1 MTHFKLSP
9 KQKAARVFSYLF
21 MALCVLVA
29 LFPIVWV
36 VLSSFKTNREILSNG
51 LQLPSTF
58 SFSGYKQALEM
69 APILKFF
76 VNSLIVSFASTALN
90 VFILAMAGYVFAKKK
105 FRFKNLI
112 FGILSLSMVIPSTAL
127 MSPVYT
133 VITKLHLYDTKMA
146 LILVYT
152 ALNMPISLMILRS
165 AFAAIPT
172 ELEEAAYID
181 GAGFFRTFFRVI
193 EVEDVKYVRKAVFL
207 DRAAVRQFVGLD
219 IVDGSAYIG
228 IERPILAERLVD
240 VQHDVAVGLR
250 VVAAGCGIVSVL
262 TAVGQRCIRRSVE
275 FLRIERVRVIQPHT
289 SGHIEPRQD
298 IVTRREREHI
308 TLLVGVARI
317 AVRDPIR
324 VLHTQVATLHIV
336 RPELLHQL
344 RTGVIPLK
352 ELVGREILAPWE

>member
-181 GAGFFRTFFRVI
+181 GAGFFRTFWQVMMPCA
-193 EVEDVKYVRKAVFL
+193 KGGLAS
-207 DRAAVRQFVGLD
+207 AAVLASLGSWNEFTFALLLTSSTSTRTLPLSLSYFTSQFSFNYTAMFAAITIAVLPSI
-219 IVDGSAYIG
+219 IVFSIFQ
-228 IERPILAERLVD
+228 EQV
-240 VQHDVAVGLR
+240 
-250 VVAAGCGIVSVL
+250 CSSL
-262 TAVGQRCIRRSVE
+262 TAGSVK
-275 FLRIERVRVIQPHT
+275 
-289 SGHIEPRQD
+289 G
-298 IVTRREREHI
+298 
-308 TLLVGVARI
+308 
-317 AVRDPIR
+317 
-324 VLHTQVATLHIV
+324 
-336 RPELLHQL
+336 
-344 RTGVIPLK
+344 
-352 ELVGREILAPWE
+352 

>member
-133 VITKLHLYDTKMA
+133 VITKLHLNDTKMA

-181 GAGFFRTFFRVI
+181 GAGFFRTFWQVMMPCA
-193 EVEDVKYVRKAVFL
+193 KGGLAS
-207 DRAAVRQFVGLD
+207 AAVLAFLGSWNEFTFALLLTSSTSTRTLPLSLSYFTSQFSFNYTAMFAAITIAVLPSI
-219 IVDGSAYIG
+219 IVFSIFQ
-228 IERPILAERLVD
+228 EQV
-240 VQHDVAVGLR
+240 
-250 VVAAGCGIVSVL
+250 CSSL
-262 TAVGQRCIRRSVE
+262 TAGSVK
-275 FLRIERVRVIQPHT
+275 
-289 SGHIEPRQD
+289 G
-298 IVTRREREHI
+298 
-308 TLLVGVARI
+308 
-317 AVRDPIR
+317 
-324 VLHTQVATLHIV
+324 
-336 RPELLHQL
+336 
-344 RTGVIPLK
+344 
-352 ELVGREILAPWE
+352 

>member
-133 VITKLHLYDTKMA
+133 VITKLHLYDTKTA

-181 GAGFFRTFFRVI
+181 GAGFFRTFWQVMMPCA
-193 EVEDVKYVRKAVFL
+193 KGGLAS
-207 DRAAVRQFVGLD
+207 AAVLAFLGSWNEFTFALLLTSSTSTRTLPLSLSYFTSQFSFNYTAMFAAITIAVLPSI
-219 IVDGSAYIG
+219 IVFSIFQ
-228 IERPILAERLVD
+228 EQV
-240 VQHDVAVGLR
+240 
-250 VVAAGCGIVSVL
+250 CSSL
-262 TAVGQRCIRRSVE
+262 TAGSVK
-275 FLRIERVRVIQPHT
+275 
-289 SGHIEPRQD
+289 G
-298 IVTRREREHI
+298 
-308 TLLVGVARI
+308 
-317 AVRDPIR
+317 
-324 VLHTQVATLHIV
+324 
-336 RPELLHQL
+336 
-344 RTGVIPLK
+344 
-352 ELVGREILAPWE
+352 

>member
-181 GAGFFRTFFRVI
+181 GASFFRTFWQVMMPCA
-193 EVEDVKYVRKAVFL
+193 KGGLAS
-207 DRAAVRQFVGLD
+207 AAVLAFLGSWNEFTFALLLTSSTSTRTLPLSLSYFTSQFSFNYTAMFAAITIAVLPSI
-219 IVDGSAYIG
+219 IVFSIFQ
-228 IERPILAERLVD
+228 EQV
-240 VQHDVAVGLR
+240 
-250 VVAAGCGIVSVL
+250 CSSL
-262 TAVGQRCIRRSVE
+262 TAGSVK
-275 FLRIERVRVIQPHT
+275 
-289 SGHIEPRQD
+289 G
-298 IVTRREREHI
+298 
-308 TLLVGVARI
+308 
-317 AVRDPIR
+317 
-324 VLHTQVATLHIV
+324 
-336 RPELLHQL
+336 
-344 RTGVIPLK
+344 
-352 ELVGREILAPWE
+352 

>member
-181 GAGFFRTFFRVI
+181 GAGFFRTFWQVMMPCARGGL
-193 EVEDVKYVRKAVFL
+193 AS
-207 DRAAVRQFVGLD
+207 AAVLAFLGSWNEFTFALLLTSSTSTRTLPLSLSYFTSQFSFNYTAMFAAITIAVLPSI
-219 IVDGSAYIG
+219 IVFSIFQ
-228 IERPILAERLVD
+228 EQV
-240 VQHDVAVGLR
+240 
-250 VVAAGCGIVSVL
+250 CSSL
-262 TAVGQRCIRRSVE
+262 TAGSVK
-275 FLRIERVRVIQPHT
+275 
-289 SGHIEPRQD
+289 G
-298 IVTRREREHI
+298 
-308 TLLVGVARI
+308 
-317 AVRDPIR
+317 
-324 VLHTQVATLHIV
+324 
-336 RPELLHQL
+336 
-344 RTGVIPLK
+344 
-352 ELVGREILAPWE
+352 

>member
-181 GAGFFRTFFRVI
+181 GAGFFRTFWQVMMPCA
-193 EVEDVKYVRKAVFL
+193 KGGLAS
-207 DRAAVRQFVGLD
+207 AAVLAFLGSWNEFTFALLLTSSTSTRTLPLSLSYFTSQFSFNYTAMFAAITIAVLPSI
-219 IVDGSAYIG
+219 IVFSI
-228 IERPILAERLVD
+228 
-240 VQHDVAVGLR
+240 VQEQV
-250 VVAAGCGIVSVL
+250 CSSL
-262 TAVGQRCIRRSVE
+262 TAGSVK
-275 FLRIERVRVIQPHT
+275 
-289 SGHIEPRQD
+289 G
-298 IVTRREREHI
+298 
-308 TLLVGVARI
+308 
-317 AVRDPIR
+317 
-324 VLHTQVATLHIV
+324 
-336 RPELLHQL
+336 
-344 RTGVIPLK
+344 
-352 ELVGREILAPWE
+352 

>member
-9 KQKAARVFSYLF
+9 KQKAASVFSYLF

-152 ALNMPISLMILRS
+152 ALSMPISLMILRS

-181 GAGFFRTFFRVI
+181 GAGFFRTFWQVMMPCA
-193 EVEDVKYVRKAVFL
+193 KGGLAS
-207 DRAAVRQFVGLD
+207 AAVLAFLESWNEFTFALLLTSSTSTRTLPLSLSYFTSQFSFNYTAMFAAITIAVLPSI
-219 IVDGSAYIG
+219 IVFSIFQ
-228 IERPILAERLVD
+228 EQV
-240 VQHDVAVGLR
+240 
-250 VVAAGCGIVSVL
+250 CSSL
-262 TAVGQRCIRRSVE
+262 TAGSVK
-275 FLRIERVRVIQPHT
+275 
-289 SGHIEPRQD
+289 G
-298 IVTRREREHI
+298 
-308 TLLVGVARI
+308 
-317 AVRDPIR
+317 
-324 VLHTQVATLHIV
+324 
-336 RPELLHQL
+336 
-344 RTGVIPLK
+344 
-352 ELVGREILAPWE
+352 

>member
-76 VNSLIVSFASTALN
+76 VKSLIVSFASTALN

-181 GAGFFRTFFRVI
+181 GAGFFRTFWQVMMPCA
-193 EVEDVKYVRKAVFL
+193 KGGLAS
-207 DRAAVRQFVGLD
+207 AAVLAFLGSWNEFTFALLLTSSTSTRTLPLSLSYFTSQFSFNYTAMFAAITIAVLPSI
-219 IVDGSAYIG
+219 IVFSIFQ
-228 IERPILAERLVD
+228 EQV
-240 VQHDVAVGLR
+240 
-250 VVAAGCGIVSVL
+250 CSSL
-262 TAVGQRCIRRSVE
+262 TAGSVK
-275 FLRIERVRVIQPHT
+275 
-289 SGHIEPRQD
+289 G
-298 IVTRREREHI
+298 
-308 TLLVGVARI
+308 
-317 AVRDPIR
+317 
-324 VLHTQVATLHIV
+324 
-336 RPELLHQL
+336 
-344 RTGVIPLK
+344 
-352 ELVGREILAPWE
+352 

>member
-181 GAGFFRTFFRVI
+181 GAGFFRTFWQVMMPCA
-193 EVEDVKYVRKAVFL
+193 KGGLAS
-207 DRAAVRQFVGLD
+207 AAVLAFLGSWNEFTFALLLTSSTSTRTLPLSYFTSQFSFNYTAMFAAITIAVLPSI
-219 IVDGSAYIG
+219 IVFSIFQ
-228 IERPILAERLVD
+228 EQV
-240 VQHDVAVGLR
+240 
-250 VVAAGCGIVSVL
+250 CSSL
-262 TAVGQRCIRRSVE
+262 TAGSVK
-275 FLRIERVRVIQPHT
+275 
-289 SGHIEPRQD
+289 G
-298 IVTRREREHI
+298 
-308 TLLVGVARI
+308 
-317 AVRDPIR
+317 
-324 VLHTQVATLHIV
+324 
-336 RPELLHQL
+336 
-344 RTGVIPLK
+344 
-352 ELVGREILAPWE
+352 

>member
-76 VNSLIVSFASTALN
+76 VNSLIVSFGSTALN
-90 VFILAMAGYVFAKKK
+90 VFILAMAGYVFSKKK

-181 GAGFFRTFFRVI
+181 GAGFFRTFWQVMMPCA
-193 EVEDVKYVRKAVFL
+193 KGGLAS
-207 DRAAVRQFVGLD
+207 AAVLAFLGSWNEFTFALLLTSSTSTRTLPLSLSYFTSQFSFNYTAMFAAITIAVLPSI
-219 IVDGSAYIG
+219 IVFSIFQ
-228 IERPILAERLVD
+228 EQV
-240 VQHDVAVGLR
+240 
-250 VVAAGCGIVSVL
+250 CSSL
-262 TAVGQRCIRRSVE
+262 TAGSVK
-275 FLRIERVRVIQPHT
+275 
-289 SGHIEPRQD
+289 G
-298 IVTRREREHI
+298 
-308 TLLVGVARI
+308 
-317 AVRDPIR
+317 
-324 VLHTQVATLHIV
+324 
-336 RPELLHQL
+336 
-344 RTGVIPLK
+344 
-352 ELVGREILAPWE
+352 

>member
-181 GAGFFRTFFRVI
+181 GAGFFRTFWQVMMPCA
-193 EVEDVKYVRKAVFL
+193 KGGLAS
-207 DRAAVRQFVGLD
+207 AAVLAFLGSWNEFTFALLLTSSTSTRTLPLSLSYFTSQFSFNYTAMFAAITIAVLPSI
-219 IVDGSAYIG
+219 IVFSIFQ
-228 IERPILAERLVD
+228 EQV
-240 VQHDVAVGLR
+240 
-250 VVAAGCGIVSVL
+250 CSSL
-262 TAVGQRCIRRSVE
+262 TAGSVM
-275 FLRIERVRVIQPHT
+275 
-289 SGHIEPRQD
+289 G
-298 IVTRREREHI
+298 
-308 TLLVGVARI
+308 
-317 AVRDPIR
+317 
-324 VLHTQVATLHIV
+324 
-336 RPELLHQL
+336 
-344 RTGVIPLK
+344 
-352 ELVGREILAPWE
+352 

>member
-181 GAGFFRTFFRVI
+181 GAGFFRTFWQVMMPCA
-193 EVEDVKYVRKAVFL
+193 KGGLAS
-207 DRAAVRQFVGLD
+207 AAVLAFRGSWNEFTFALLLTSSTSTRTLPLSLSYFTSQFSFNYTAMFAAITIAVLPSI
-219 IVDGSAYIG
+219 IVFSIFQ
-228 IERPILAERLVD
+228 EQV
-240 VQHDVAVGLR
+240 
-250 VVAAGCGIVSVL
+250 CSSL
-262 TAVGQRCIRRSVE
+262 TAGSVK
-275 FLRIERVRVIQPHT
+275 
-289 SGHIEPRQD
+289 G
-298 IVTRREREHI
+298 
-308 TLLVGVARI
+308 
-317 AVRDPIR
+317 
-324 VLHTQVATLHIV
+324 
-336 RPELLHQL
+336 
-344 RTGVIPLK
+344 
-352 ELVGREILAPWE
+352 

>member
-90 VFILAMAGYVFAKKK
+90 VFILAIAGSVFAKKK

-181 GAGFFRTFFRVI
+181 GAGFFRTFWQVMMPCA
-193 EVEDVKYVRKAVFL
+193 KGGLAS
-207 DRAAVRQFVGLD
+207 AAVLAFLGSWNEFTFALLLTSSTSTRTLPLSLSYFTSQFSFNYTAMFAAITIAVLPSI
-219 IVDGSAYIG
+219 IVFSIFQ
-228 IERPILAERLVD
+228 EQV
-240 VQHDVAVGLR
+240 
-250 VVAAGCGIVSVL
+250 CSSL
-262 TAVGQRCIRRSVE
+262 TAGSVK
-275 FLRIERVRVIQPHT
+275 
-289 SGHIEPRQD
+289 G
-298 IVTRREREHI
+298 
-308 TLLVGVARI
+308 
-317 AVRDPIR
+317 
-324 VLHTQVATLHIV
+324 
-336 RPELLHQL
+336 
-344 RTGVIPLK
+344 
-352 ELVGREILAPWE
+352 

>member
-1 MTHFKLSP
+1 MSHFKLSP

-181 GAGFFRTFFRVI
+181 GAGFFRTFWQVMMPCA
-193 EVEDVKYVRKAVFL
+193 KGGLAS
-207 DRAAVRQFVGLD
+207 AAVLAFLGSWNEFTFALLLTSSTSTRTLPLSLSYFTSQFSFNYTAMFAAITIAVLPSI
-219 IVDGSAYIG
+219 IVFSIFQ
-228 IERPILAERLVD
+228 EQV
-240 VQHDVAVGLR
+240 
-250 VVAAGCGIVSVL
+250 CSSL
-262 TAVGQRCIRRSVE
+262 TAGSVK
-275 FLRIERVRVIQPHT
+275 
-289 SGHIEPRQD
+289 G
-298 IVTRREREHI
+298 
-308 TLLVGVARI
+308 
-317 AVRDPIR
+317 
-324 VLHTQVATLHIV
+324 
-336 RPELLHQL
+336 
-344 RTGVIPLK
+344 
-352 ELVGREILAPWE
+352 

>member
-69 APILKFF
+69 APILKIF

-181 GAGFFRTFFRVI
+181 GAGFFRTFWQVMMPCA
-193 EVEDVKYVRKAVFL
+193 KGGLAS
-207 DRAAVRQFVGLD
+207 AAVLAFLGSWNEFTFALLLTSSTSTRTLPLSLSYFTSQFSFNYTAMFAAITIAVLPSI
-219 IVDGSAYIG
+219 IVFSIFQ
-228 IERPILAERLVD
+228 EQV
-240 VQHDVAVGLR
+240 
-250 VVAAGCGIVSVL
+250 CSSL
-262 TAVGQRCIRRSVE
+262 TAGSVK
-275 FLRIERVRVIQPHT
+275 
-289 SGHIEPRQD
+289 G
-298 IVTRREREHI
+298 
-308 TLLVGVARI
+308 
-317 AVRDPIR
+317 
-324 VLHTQVATLHIV
+324 
-336 RPELLHQL
+336 
-344 RTGVIPLK
+344 
-352 ELVGREILAPWE
+352 

>member
-9 KQKAARVFSYLF
+9 KQKAYLF

-181 GAGFFRTFFRVI
+181 GAGFFRTFWQVMMPCA
-193 EVEDVKYVRKAVFL
+193 KGGLAS
-207 DRAAVRQFVGLD
+207 AAVLAFLGSWNEFTFALLLTSSTSTRTLPLSLSYFTSQFSFNYTAMFAAITIAVLPSI
-219 IVDGSAYIG
+219 IVFSIFQ
-228 IERPILAERLVD
+228 EQV
-240 VQHDVAVGLR
+240 
-250 VVAAGCGIVSVL
+250 CSSL
-262 TAVGQRCIRRSVE
+262 TAGSVK
-275 FLRIERVRVIQPHT
+275 
-289 SGHIEPRQD
+289 G
-298 IVTRREREHI
+298 
-308 TLLVGVARI
+308 
-317 AVRDPIR
+317 
-324 VLHTQVATLHIV
+324 
-336 RPELLHQL
+336 
-344 RTGVIPLK
+344 
-352 ELVGREILAPWE
+352 

>member
-58 SFSGYKQALEM
+58 SFSGYKQALEI

-181 GAGFFRTFFRVI
+181 GAGFFRTFWQVMMPCA
-193 EVEDVKYVRKAVFL
+193 KGGLAS
-207 DRAAVRQFVGLD
+207 AAVLAFLGSWNEFTFALLLTSSTSTRTLPLSLSYFTSQFSFNYTAMFAAITIAVLPSI
-219 IVDGSAYIG
+219 IVFQEQVCS
-228 IERPILAERLVD
+228 
-240 VQHDVAVGLR
+240 
-250 VVAAGCGIVSVL
+250 SL
-262 TAVGQRCIRRSVE
+262 TAGSVK
-275 FLRIERVRVIQPHT
+275 
-289 SGHIEPRQD
+289 G
-298 IVTRREREHI
+298 
-308 TLLVGVARI
+308 
-317 AVRDPIR
+317 
-324 VLHTQVATLHIV
+324 
-336 RPELLHQL
+336 
-344 RTGVIPLK
+344 
-352 ELVGREILAPWE
+352 

>member
-165 AFAAIPT
+165 AFAAIAT

-181 GAGFFRTFFRVI
+181 GAGFFRTFWQVMMPCA
-193 EVEDVKYVRKAVFL
+193 KGGLAS
-207 DRAAVRQFVGLD
+207 AAVLAFLGSWNEFTFALLLTSSTSTRTLPLSLSYFTSQFSFNYTAMFAAITIAVLPSI
-219 IVDGSAYIG
+219 IVFSIFQ
-228 IERPILAERLVD
+228 EQV
-240 VQHDVAVGLR
+240 
-250 VVAAGCGIVSVL
+250 CSSL
-262 TAVGQRCIRRSVE
+262 TAGSVK
-275 FLRIERVRVIQPHT
+275 
-289 SGHIEPRQD
+289 G
-298 IVTRREREHI
+298 
-308 TLLVGVARI
+308 
-317 AVRDPIR
+317 
-324 VLHTQVATLHIV
+324 
-336 RPELLHQL
+336 
-344 RTGVIPLK
+344 
-352 ELVGREILAPWE
+352 

>member
-58 SFSGYKQALEM
+58 SFSDYKQALEM

-152 ALNMPISLMILRS
+152 ALSMPISLMILRS

-181 GAGFFRTFFRVI
+181 GAGFFRTFWQVMMPCA
-193 EVEDVKYVRKAVFL
+193 KGGLAS
-207 DRAAVRQFVGLD
+207 AAVLAFLESWNEFTFALLLTSSTSTRTLPLSLSYFTSQFSFNYTAMFAAITIAVLPSI
-219 IVDGSAYIG
+219 IVFSIFQ
-228 IERPILAERLVD
+228 EQV
-240 VQHDVAVGLR
+240 
-250 VVAAGCGIVSVL
+250 CSSL
-262 TAVGQRCIRRSVE
+262 TAGSVK
-275 FLRIERVRVIQPHT
+275 
-289 SGHIEPRQD
+289 G
-298 IVTRREREHI
+298 
-308 TLLVGVARI
+308 
-317 AVRDPIR
+317 
-324 VLHTQVATLHIV
+324 
-336 RPELLHQL
+336 
-344 RTGVIPLK
+344 
-352 ELVGREILAPWE
+352 

>member
-181 GAGFFRTFFRVI
+181 GAGFFRTFWLVMMPCA
-193 EVEDVKYVRKAVFL
+193 KGGLAS
-207 DRAAVRQFVGLD
+207 AAVLAFLGSWNEFTFALLLTSSTSTRTLPLSLSYFTSQFSFNYTAMFAAITIAVLPSI
-219 IVDGSAYIG
+219 IVFSIFQ
-228 IERPILAERLVD
+228 EQV
-240 VQHDVAVGLR
+240 
-250 VVAAGCGIVSVL
+250 CSSL
-262 TAVGQRCIRRSVE
+262 TAGSVK
-275 FLRIERVRVIQPHT
+275 
-289 SGHIEPRQD
+289 G
-298 IVTRREREHI
+298 
-308 TLLVGVARI
+308 
-317 AVRDPIR
+317 
-324 VLHTQVATLHIV
+324 
-336 RPELLHQL
+336 
-344 RTGVIPLK
+344 
-352 ELVGREILAPWE
+352 

>member
-90 VFILAMAGYVFAKKK
+90 VLILAMAGYVFAKKK

-152 ALNMPISLMILRS
+152 ALSMPISLMILRS

-181 GAGFFRTFFRVI
+181 GAGFFRTFWQVMMPCA
-193 EVEDVKYVRKAVFL
+193 KGGLAS
-207 DRAAVRQFVGLD
+207 AAVLAFLESWNEFTFALLLTSSTSTRTLPLSLSYFTSQFSFNYTAMFAAITIAVLPSI
-219 IVDGSAYIG
+219 IVFSIFQ
-228 IERPILAERLVD
+228 EQV
-240 VQHDVAVGLR
+240 
-250 VVAAGCGIVSVL
+250 CSSL
-262 TAVGQRCIRRSVE
+262 TAGSVK
-275 FLRIERVRVIQPHT
+275 
-289 SGHIEPRQD
+289 G
-298 IVTRREREHI
+298 
-308 TLLVGVARI
+308 
-317 AVRDPIR
+317 
-324 VLHTQVATLHIV
+324 
-336 RPELLHQL
+336 
-344 RTGVIPLK
+344 
-352 ELVGREILAPWE
+352 

>member
-29 LFPIVWV
+29 LFPIGWV

-181 GAGFFRTFFRVI
+181 GAGFFRTFWQVMMPCA
-193 EVEDVKYVRKAVFL
+193 KGGLAS
-207 DRAAVRQFVGLD
+207 AAVLAFLGSWNEFTFALLLTSSTSTRTLPLSLSYFTSQFSFNYTAMFAAITIAVLPSI
-219 IVDGSAYIG
+219 IVFSIFQ
-228 IERPILAERLVD
+228 EQV
-240 VQHDVAVGLR
+240 
-250 VVAAGCGIVSVL
+250 CSSL
-262 TAVGQRCIRRSVE
+262 TAGSVK
-275 FLRIERVRVIQPHT
+275 
-289 SGHIEPRQD
+289 G
-298 IVTRREREHI
+298 
-308 TLLVGVARI
+308 
-317 AVRDPIR
+317 
-324 VLHTQVATLHIV
+324 
-336 RPELLHQL
+336 
-344 RTGVIPLK
+344 
-352 ELVGREILAPWE
+352 

>member
-181 GAGFFRTFFRVI
+181 GAGFFRTFWQVMMPCA
-193 EVEDVKYVRKAVFL
+193 KGGLAS
-207 DRAAVRQFVGLD
+207 AAVLAFLGSWNEFTFALLLTSSTSTRTLPLSLSYFSSQFSFNYTAMFAAITIAVLPSI
-219 IVDGSAYIG
+219 IVFSIFQ
-228 IERPILAERLVD
+228 EQV
-240 VQHDVAVGLR
+240 
-250 VVAAGCGIVSVL
+250 CSSL
-262 TAVGQRCIRRSVE
+262 TAGSVK
-275 FLRIERVRVIQPHT
+275 
-289 SGHIEPRQD
+289 G
-298 IVTRREREHI
+298 
-308 TLLVGVARI
+308 
-317 AVRDPIR
+317 
-324 VLHTQVATLHIV
+324 
-336 RPELLHQL
+336 
-344 RTGVIPLK
+344 
-352 ELVGREILAPWE
+352 

>member
-36 VLSSFKTNREILSNG
+36 VLFSFKTNREVLSNG

-181 GAGFFRTFFRVI
+181 GAGFFRTFWQVMMPCA
-193 EVEDVKYVRKAVFL
+193 KGGLAS
-207 DRAAVRQFVGLD
+207 AAVLAFLGSWNEFTFALLLTSSTSTRTLPLSLSYFTSQFSFNYTAMFAAITIAVLPSI
-219 IVDGSAYIG
+219 IVFSIFQ
-228 IERPILAERLVD
+228 EQV
-240 VQHDVAVGLR
+240 
-250 VVAAGCGIVSVL
+250 CSSL
-262 TAVGQRCIRRSVE
+262 TAGSVK
-275 FLRIERVRVIQPHT
+275 
-289 SGHIEPRQD
+289 G
-298 IVTRREREHI
+298 
-308 TLLVGVARI
+308 
-317 AVRDPIR
+317 
-324 VLHTQVATLHIV
+324 
-336 RPELLHQL
+336 
-344 RTGVIPLK
+344 
-352 ELVGREILAPWE
+352 

>member
-29 LFPIVWV
+29 LFPILWV

-181 GAGFFRTFFRVI
+181 GAGFFRTFWQVMMPCA
-193 EVEDVKYVRKAVFL
+193 KGGLAS
-207 DRAAVRQFVGLD
+207 AAVLAFLGSWNEFTFALLLTSSTSTRTLPLSLSYFTSQFSFNYTAMFAAITIAVLPSI
-219 IVDGSAYIG
+219 IVFSIFQ
-228 IERPILAERLVD
+228 EQV
-240 VQHDVAVGLR
+240 
-250 VVAAGCGIVSVL
+250 CSSL
-262 TAVGQRCIRRSVE
+262 TAGSVK
-275 FLRIERVRVIQPHT
+275 
-289 SGHIEPRQD
+289 G
-298 IVTRREREHI
+298 
-308 TLLVGVARI
+308 
-317 AVRDPIR
+317 
-324 VLHTQVATLHIV
+324 
-336 RPELLHQL
+336 
-344 RTGVIPLK
+344 
-352 ELVGREILAPWE
+352 

>member
-152 ALNMPISLMILRS
+152 ALNMPITLMILRS

-181 GAGFFRTFFRVI
+181 GAGFFRTFWQVMMPCA
-193 EVEDVKYVRKAVFL
+193 KGGLAS
-207 DRAAVRQFVGLD
+207 AAVLAFLGSWNEFTFALLLTSSTSTRTLPLSLSYFTSQFSFNYTAMFAAITIAVLPSI
-219 IVDGSAYIG
+219 IVFSIFQ
-228 IERPILAERLVD
+228 EQV
-240 VQHDVAVGLR
+240 
-250 VVAAGCGIVSVL
+250 CSSL
-262 TAVGQRCIRRSVE
+262 TAGSVK
-275 FLRIERVRVIQPHT
+275 
-289 SGHIEPRQD
+289 G
-298 IVTRREREHI
+298 
-308 TLLVGVARI
+308 
-317 AVRDPIR
+317 
-324 VLHTQVATLHIV
+324 
-336 RPELLHQL
+336 
-344 RTGVIPLK
+344 
-352 ELVGREILAPWE
+352 

>member
-76 VNSLIVSFASTALN
+76 VNSLIVSFASTTLN

-181 GAGFFRTFFRVI
+181 GAGFFRTFWQVMMPCA
-193 EVEDVKYVRKAVFL
+193 KGGLAS
-207 DRAAVRQFVGLD
+207 AAVLAFLGSWNEFTFALLLTSSTSTRTLPLSLSYFTSQFSFNYTAMFAAITIAVLPSI
-219 IVDGSAYIG
+219 IVFSIFQ
-228 IERPILAERLVD
+228 EQV
-240 VQHDVAVGLR
+240 
-250 VVAAGCGIVSVL
+250 CSSL
-262 TAVGQRCIRRSVE
+262 TAGSVK
-275 FLRIERVRVIQPHT
+275 
-289 SGHIEPRQD
+289 G
-298 IVTRREREHI
+298 
-308 TLLVGVARI
+308 
-317 AVRDPIR
+317 
-324 VLHTQVATLHIV
+324 
-336 RPELLHQL
+336 
-344 RTGVIPLK
+344 
-352 ELVGREILAPWE
+352 

>member
-152 ALNMPISLMILRS
+152 ALSMPISLMSLRS

-181 GAGFFRTFFRVI
+181 GAGFFRTFWQVMMPCA
-193 EVEDVKYVRKAVFL
+193 KGGLAS
-207 DRAAVRQFVGLD
+207 AAVLAFLGSWNEFTFALLLTSSTSTRTLPLSLSYFTSQFSFNYTAMFAAITIAVLPSI
-219 IVDGSAYIG
+219 IVFSIFQ
-228 IERPILAERLVD
+228 EQV
-240 VQHDVAVGLR
+240 
-250 VVAAGCGIVSVL
+250 CSSL
-262 TAVGQRCIRRSVE
+262 TAGSVK
-275 FLRIERVRVIQPHT
+275 
-289 SGHIEPRQD
+289 G
-298 IVTRREREHI
+298 
-308 TLLVGVARI
+308 
-317 AVRDPIR
+317 
-324 VLHTQVATLHIV
+324 
-336 RPELLHQL
+336 
-344 RTGVIPLK
+344 
-352 ELVGREILAPWE
+352 

>member
-76 VNSLIVSFASTALN
+76 VNILIVSFASTALN

-152 ALNMPISLMILRS
+152 ALSMPISLMILRS

-181 GAGFFRTFFRVI
+181 GAGFFRTFWQVMMPCA
-193 EVEDVKYVRKAVFL
+193 KGGLAS
-207 DRAAVRQFVGLD
+207 AAVLAFLESWNEFTFALLLTSSTSTRTLPLSLSYFTSQFSFNYTAMFAAITIAVLPSI
-219 IVDGSAYIG
+219 IVFSIFQ
-228 IERPILAERLVD
+228 EQV
-240 VQHDVAVGLR
+240 
-250 VVAAGCGIVSVL
+250 CSSL
-262 TAVGQRCIRRSVE
+262 TAGSVK
-275 FLRIERVRVIQPHT
+275 
-289 SGHIEPRQD
+289 G
-298 IVTRREREHI
+298 
-308 TLLVGVARI
+308 
-317 AVRDPIR
+317 
-324 VLHTQVATLHIV
+324 
-336 RPELLHQL
+336 
-344 RTGVIPLK
+344 
-352 ELVGREILAPWE
+352 

>member
-29 LFPIVWV
+29 LFPIIWV

-181 GAGFFRTFFRVI
+181 GAGFFRTFWQVMMPCA
-193 EVEDVKYVRKAVFL
+193 KGGLAS
-207 DRAAVRQFVGLD
+207 AAVLAFLGSWNEFTFALLLTSSTSTRTLPLSLSYFTSQFSFNYTAMFAAITIAVLPSI
-219 IVDGSAYIG
+219 IVFSIFQ
-228 IERPILAERLVD
+228 EQV
-240 VQHDVAVGLR
+240 
-250 VVAAGCGIVSVL
+250 CSSL
-262 TAVGQRCIRRSVE
+262 TAGSVK
-275 FLRIERVRVIQPHT
+275 
-289 SGHIEPRQD
+289 G
-298 IVTRREREHI
+298 
-308 TLLVGVARI
+308 
-317 AVRDPIR
+317 
-324 VLHTQVATLHIV
+324 
-336 RPELLHQL
+336 
-344 RTGVIPLK
+344 
-352 ELVGREILAPWE
+352 

>member
-181 GAGFFRTFFRVI
+181 GAGFFRTFWQVMMPCA
-193 EVEDVKYVRKAVFL
+193 KGGLAS
-207 DRAAVRQFVGLD
+207 AAVLAFLGSWNEFTFALLLTSSTSTRTLPLSLSYFTSQFSFNYTAMFAAITIAGLPSI
-219 IVDGSAYIG
+219 IVFSIFQ
-228 IERPILAERLVD
+228 EQV
-240 VQHDVAVGLR
+240 
-250 VVAAGCGIVSVL
+250 CSSL
-262 TAVGQRCIRRSVE
+262 TAGSVK
-275 FLRIERVRVIQPHT
+275 
-289 SGHIEPRQD
+289 G
-298 IVTRREREHI
+298 
-308 TLLVGVARI
+308 
-317 AVRDPIR
+317 
-324 VLHTQVATLHIV
+324 
-336 RPELLHQL
+336 
-344 RTGVIPLK
+344 
-352 ELVGREILAPWE
+352 

>member
-9 KQKAARVFSYLF
+9 KQKAAHVFSYLF

-181 GAGFFRTFFRVI
+181 GAGFFRTFWQVMMPCA
-193 EVEDVKYVRKAVFL
+193 KGGLAS
-207 DRAAVRQFVGLD
+207 AAVLAFLGSWNEFTFALLLTSSTSTRTLPLSLSYFTSQFSFNYTAMFAAITIAVLPSI
-219 IVDGSAYIG
+219 IVFSIFQ
-228 IERPILAERLVD
+228 EQV
-240 VQHDVAVGLR
+240 
-250 VVAAGCGIVSVL
+250 CSSL
-262 TAVGQRCIRRSVE
+262 TAGSVK
-275 FLRIERVRVIQPHT
+275 
-289 SGHIEPRQD
+289 G
-298 IVTRREREHI
+298 
-308 TLLVGVARI
+308 
-317 AVRDPIR
+317 
-324 VLHTQVATLHIV
+324 
-336 RPELLHQL
+336 
-344 RTGVIPLK
+344 
-352 ELVGREILAPWE
+352 

>member
-105 FRFKNLI
+105 FRFKNPI

-181 GAGFFRTFFRVI
+181 GAGFFRTFWQVMMPCA
-193 EVEDVKYVRKAVFL
+193 KGGLAS
-207 DRAAVRQFVGLD
+207 AAVLAFLGSWNEFTFALLLTSSTSTRTLPLSLSYFTSQFSFNYTAMFAAITIAVLPSI
-219 IVDGSAYIG
+219 IVFSIFQ
-228 IERPILAERLVD
+228 EQV
-240 VQHDVAVGLR
+240 
-250 VVAAGCGIVSVL
+250 CSSL
-262 TAVGQRCIRRSVE
+262 TAGSVK
-275 FLRIERVRVIQPHT
+275 
-289 SGHIEPRQD
+289 G
-298 IVTRREREHI
+298 
-308 TLLVGVARI
+308 
-317 AVRDPIR
+317 
-324 VLHTQVATLHIV
+324 
-336 RPELLHQL
+336 
-344 RTGVIPLK
+344 
-352 ELVGREILAPWE
+352 